1 MQFLVDENMA
11 LSYAKTLRSLAY
23 KAVHVSEVGLT
34 STDDDDIVVYAH
46 EKDYT
51 IITFDLD
58 FTRIVALSQKPF
70 PSIITFRVG
79 EINVSEFEELIR
91 IYLPDLIN
99 DIVKGA
105 LITIDSQ
112 GVRIKKLPIVK
123 K

>member
-11 LSYAKTLRSLAY
+11 LSYAKTLRSLSY

-34 STDDDDIVVYAH
+34 STIDDEIVVYAH
-46 EKDYT
+46 ENGYA

-58 FTRIVALSQKPF
+58 FTRIVALSQKSF
-70 PSIITFRVG
+70 PSIITFRLG

-99 DIVKGA
+99 DIVNGV

-112 GVRIKKLPIVK
+112 GVRIKKLPILK